1 MALPV
6 LRSNDV
12 VGRWN
17 PFWEFESLYS
27 QMGQLM
33 NSPFGQFNETVIG
46 WSPLADLSE
55 TEDTYSIDIDL
66 PGVNQEDIDI
76 QLHGNLFTVS
86 GELKQKERKGL
97 LRHRTRRVGQF
108 HYQVQLPDKVD
119 GDKVE
124 AELNDGVLSVTIPKS
139 ETSKP
144 KRITIK
150 GS

>member
-1 MALPV
+1 
-6 LRSNDV
+6 
-12 VGRWN
+12 
-17 PFWEFESLYS
+17 
-27 QMGQLM
+27 MGQLV

-76 QLHGNLFTVS
+76 QLHGSLFTVS